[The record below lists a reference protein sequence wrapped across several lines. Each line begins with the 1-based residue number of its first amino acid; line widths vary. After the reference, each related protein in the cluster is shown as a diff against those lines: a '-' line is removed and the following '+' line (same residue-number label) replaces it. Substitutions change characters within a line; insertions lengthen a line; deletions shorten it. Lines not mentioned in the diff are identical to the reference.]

1 MWVSLSRFV
10 PGRQSVRMQREN
22 TMISIRIGTHRTA
35 ALVAI
40 TACAAA
46 SLASVSDVNG
56 LVDQARL
63 FNDFSG
69 SNLTFN
75 SSYSPAGSSV
85 TLRESDYGSGNFAN
99 RHASWLG
106 DGMGNKVGFT
116 YGDGFDIQMDMRI
129 NAADSVGN
137 VEAGFQADL
146 FGLGLFGVLSST
158 GEIAAFGSIVPF
170 HSFGAGVYSIGDD
183 VQLRMVHRPGAGD
196 FSGTNSTME
205 YMYNNLTVGTGWI
218 SSGEIEFTT
227 LEGGIPSGFDA
238 FIGAGAQIN
247 QPDAMNGNV
256 SIDFTNIIVPAP
268 GAFALL
274 GMGGIA
280 ASRRRR

>member
-1 MWVSLSRFV
+1 MSSL
-10 PGRQSVRMQREN
+10 
-22 TMISIRIGTHRTA
+22 RIGSLRTA
-35 ALVAI
+35 SLVAI
-40 TACAAA
+40 AACATA

-56 LVDQARL
+56 IVDAPRT

-69 SNLTFN
+69 SSLTYN
-75 SSYSPAGSSV
+75 STYSPGGSSV
-85 TLRESDYGSGNFAN
+85 MLRESDYGTGNFAN

-106 DGMGNKVGFT
+106 DGMSNRVGFS
-116 YGDGFDIQMDMRI
+116 YDDGFDIQMNMRI

-146 FGLGLFGVLSST
+146 FGFGLFGVLSAS
-158 GEIAAFGSIVPF
+158 GEIAAFGSVLPF
-170 HSFGAGVYSIGDD
+170 HSFGAGLYSIGDD

-205 YMYNNLTVGTGWI
+205 YLYNNLTTATGWI
-218 SSGEIEFTT
+218 SSGEIDFTT

-238 FIGAGAQIN
+238 FVGVGAQIN
-247 QPDAMNGNV
+247 QPDAVDGNV
-256 SIDFTNIIVPAP
+256 SIDFSNIIVPAP

-274 GMGGIA
+274 GIGGIA
-280 ASRRRR
+280 AARRRR

>member
-1 MWVSLSRFV
+1 MKIAA
-10 PGRQSVRMQREN
+10 
-22 TMISIRIGTHRTA
+22 TT
-35 ALVAI
+35 ALVAVA
-40 TACAAA
+40 ACSVA

-56 LVDQARL
+56 LVDAPRI
-63 FNDFSG
+63 FNDFAG
-69 SNLTFN
+69 SDLAYS
-75 SSYSPAGSSV
+75 SSYAMGAGSV
-85 TLRESDYGSGNFAN
+85 ALRESAYGSGNFAN

-116 YGDGFDIQMDMRI
+116 YGDGFDVQMNMTI

-146 FGLGLFGVLSST
+146 FGFGLFGVLSSS
-158 GEIAAFGSIVPF
+158 GEIAAFGSVLPF
-170 HSFGAGVYSIGDD
+170 HSFGAGVYNIGDD
-183 VQLRMVHRPGAGD
+183 VALRMIHRPGAGD

-205 YMYNNLTVGTGWI
+205 YLYNNLTTGSGWI
-218 SSGEIEFTT
+218 SSGEIAFTT

-238 FIGAGAQIN
+238 FFGAGAQIN
-247 QPDAMNGNV
+247 QPDPVDGNV
-256 SIDFTNIIVPAP
+256 SIDFSNITIVPAP

-280 ASRRRR
+280 AARRRR